1 MEITTPSSLD
11 PEVLSAS
18 SGPPRLVARLDVKG
32 PNVIKGVQF
41 EGLRIMGEPED
52 LARRYYQAG
61 AQEILFIDTVAS
73 LYGRNNL
80 HSLVEKTV
88 RKVFVPL
95 TAGGGI
101 TSVAEARGLL
111 TAGADKVAVNTPAL
125 SRPQLI
131 AELAQEFGSQCVVVS
146 IQAKRTGNGWEALM
160 EAGREHSGREVLEWI
175 EESIQL
181 GAGEILITSVDQDGK
196 GNGFDLALV
205 SKVCNVSTV
214 PVIASGGFGGTQH
227 LEDLLSVASPEAI
240 AVGRSLHKGE
250 SDCSELRTYLGD
262 WER

>member
-1 MEITTPSSLD
+1 
-11 PEVLSAS
+11 
-18 SGPPRLVARLDVKG
+18 
-32 PNVIKGVQF
+32 
-41 EGLRIMGEPED
+41 MGEPEH
-52 LARRYYQAG
+52 LAKLYYQAG
-61 AQEILFIDTVAS
+61 AQELLFIDTVAS

-101 TSVAEARGLL
+101 TSVGDARALL

-125 SRPQLI
+125 ARPQLI

-146 IQAKRTGNGWEALM
+146 VQAKSTKFGWEALT
-160 EAGREHSGREVLEWI
+160 EAGREHSGREVMEWI

-181 GAGEILITSVDQDGK
+181 GAGEILITSVDQDGT
-196 GNGFDLALV
+196 GSGFDLALV
-205 SKVCNVSTV
+205 SKVCDISTV

-227 LEDLLSVASPEAI
+227 LRDLLSVASPEAI

-250 SDCSELRTYLGD
+250 VHCSELRTYLGNGVT
-262 WER
+262 